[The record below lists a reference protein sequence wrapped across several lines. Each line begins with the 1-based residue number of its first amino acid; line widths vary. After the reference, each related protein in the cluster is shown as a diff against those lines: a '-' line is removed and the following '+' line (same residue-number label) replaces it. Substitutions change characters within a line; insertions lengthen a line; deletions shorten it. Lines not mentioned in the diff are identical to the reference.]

1 MKKYVGGE
9 FILQSD
15 DTALYIAINDSRT
28 QTSEVFTWQELEAEG
43 ICRHPSGECEW
54 IYDSFDDMYDTKCG
68 EGFFLE
74 AGSVEENNMKFC
86 PFCGNKVKTIYEKD
100 LEEVE
105 E

>member
-1 MKKYVGGE
+1 MKRYVGAD
-9 FILQSD
+9 FILGSV
-15 DTALYIAINDSRT
+15 DSGLLIT
-28 QTSEVFTWQELEAEG
+28 PNNEDGTFEEITWEELENDG
-43 ICRHPSGECEW
+43 ICRRPSGECEW
-54 IYDSFDDMYDTKCG
+54 KYDSFCDMYDTKCG

-86 PFCGNKVKTIYEKD
+86 PFCDNKVKAIYEKD